1 MRGWKVR
8 SRVPLL
14 GWALLA
20 ATVGCRTASTPSPQ
34 TSAGTPPL
42 RTNENL
48 NAVLWMQT
56 SAEYRASAQQA
67 YRLAAMQ
74 LDAAM
79 RDARWTAAVE
89 QTADPSALPPAVILD
104 LDETVLDNSAF
115 EARQMRD
122 GQPFSEEVWDRWCE
136 ERRAS
141 AIPGAVRFLE
151 YVKSRGVTP
160 IYITNRDHKVETATR
175 DVLAKLGVP
184 IDTTRDTV
192 LTRHENGWDASDKS
206 ARRQF
211 IAASYRVL
219 LLLGR
224 QLRRLCARDPGVN
237 CRPRGADRQV
247 RRLLGHEVD
256 RAAQPDVRIVGTG
269 DHVRARSADGRADA
283 GREVSRAALLEVSA
297 GTIWMIVLKRAGVAP
312 RFGLR

>member
-1 MRGWKVR
+1 MVGRLTRQESARRWTSVNMRGWKVR

-20 ATVGCRTASTPSPQ
+20 ATVGCRTASTPAPH
-34 TSAGTPPL
+34 TSAGAPPQ

-56 SAEYRASAQQA
+56 SAEYRASALQT

-74 LDAAM
+74 LDTAM

-89 QTADPSALPPAVILD
+89 QTTDPSALPPAVILD

-136 ERRAS
+136 ERSAN
-141 AIPGAVRFLE
+141 AIPGAVTFLE

-160 IYITNRDHKVETATR
+160 IYITNRDHRVETATR

-184 IDTTRDTV
+184 VDTTRDTV

-219 LLLGR
+219 LLLGDNFEDF
-224 QLRRLCARDPGVN
+224 APGTQ
-237 CRPRGADRQV
+237 ASIA
-247 RRLLGHEVD
+247 D
-256 RAAQPDVRIVGTG
+256 RAALMDKYADYWGTKWIVMPNPTYGSWELAITFG
-269 DHVRARSADGRADA
+269 QGHLTEAQGLAAKYRA
-283 GREVSRAALLEVSA
+283 L
-297 GTIWMIVLKRAGVAP
+297 
-312 RFGLR
+312 RF

>member
-1 MRGWKVR
+1 MDVR
-8 SRVPLL
+8 EHAGVEGEITCPASGL
-14 GWALLA
+14 GAPGRDRRLPNGL
-20 ATVGCRTASTPSPQ
+20 TPSPQ

-74 LDAAM
+74 LDTAM

-136 ERRAS
+136 ERAC
-141 AIPGAVRFLE
+141 
-151 YVKSRGVTP
+151 
-160 IYITNRDHKVETATR
+160 
-175 DVLAKLGVP
+175 
-184 IDTTRDTV
+184 
-192 LTRHENGWDASDKS
+192 
-206 ARRQF
+206 Q
-211 IAASYRVL
+211 
-219 LLLGR
+219 
-224 QLRRLCARDPGVN
+224 RDPG
-237 CRPRGADRQV
+237 RGK
-247 RRLLGHEVD
+247 
-256 RAAQPDVRIVGTG
+256 
-269 DHVRARSADGRADA
+269 
-283 GREVSRAALLEVSA
+283 VSRVREDHEA
-297 GTIWMIVLKRAGVAP
+297 
-312 RFGLR
+312 

>member
-1 MRGWKVR
+1 VNVRGWKVR

-20 ATVGCRTASTPSPQ
+20 ATVGCRTASTAAPQ
-34 TSAGTPPL
+34 TSAGAPPQ

-74 LDAAM
+74 VDTAM

-136 ERRAS
+136 ERRAN
-141 AIPGAVRFLE
+141 AIPGAVAFLE

-160 IYITNRDHKVETATR
+160 IYITNRDHKVEPATR

-184 IDTTRDTV
+184 VDATRDTV

-206 ARRQF
+206 ARRRF

-219 LLLGR
+219 LLLGDNFEDF
-224 QLRRLCARDPGVN
+224 APGTQASI
-237 CRPRGADRQV
+237 ADRAV
-247 RRLLGHEVD
+247 LMD
-256 RAAQPDVRIVGTG
+256 KYAAYWGTK
-269 DHVRARSADGRADA
+269 
-283 GREVSRAALLEVSA
+283 
-297 GTIWMIVLKRAGVAP
+297 WIVLPNPTYGSWELAISFGQGHLTEAQVLAAKYRAL
-312 RFGLR
+312 RF

>member
-20 ATVGCRTASTPSPQ
+20 ATVGCRTATPSPQ

-74 LDAAM
+74 LDTAM

-136 ERRAS
+136 ERRAN
-141 AIPGAVRFLE
+141 AIPGAVKFLE

-160 IYITNRDHKVETATR
+160 IFITNRDHTVETATR

-184 IDTTRDTV
+184 IDSTRDTV

-219 LLLGR
+219 LLLGDNFEDF
-224 QLRRLCARDPGVN
+224 APGTQASI
-237 CRPRGADRQV
+237 ADRAV
-247 RRLLGHEVD
+247 LID
-256 RAAQPDVRIVGTG
+256 KYADYWGTK
-269 DHVRARSADGRADA
+269 
-283 GREVSRAALLEVSA
+283 
-297 GTIWMIVLKRAGVAP
+297 WIVLPNPTYGSWELAITFGQSQLTDAQMLAAKYRAL
-312 RFGLR
+312 RF

>member
-1 MRGWKVR
+1 MNVRGWKVR

-20 ATVGCRTASTPSPQ
+20 ATVGCRTASTAAPQ
-34 TSAGTPPL
+34 TSAGAPPQ

-74 LDAAM
+74 VDTAM
-79 RDARWTAAVE
+79 RDARWSAAAE

-136 ERRAS
+136 ERRAN
-141 AIPGAVRFLE
+141 AIPGAVAFLE

-160 IYITNRDHKVETATR
+160 IYITNRDHKVEPATR

-184 IDTTRDTV
+184 VDATRDTV

-206 ARRQF
+206 ARRRF

-219 LLLGR
+219 LLLGDNFEDF
-224 QLRRLCARDPGVN
+224 APGTQASI
-237 CRPRGADRQV
+237 ADRAV
-247 RRLLGHEVD
+247 LMD
-256 RAAQPDVRIVGTG
+256 KYADYWGTK
-269 DHVRARSADGRADA
+269 
-283 GREVSRAALLEVSA
+283 
-297 GTIWMIVLKRAGVAP
+297 WIVLPNPTYGSWELAISFGQGHLTEAQVLAAKYRAL
-312 RFGLR
+312 RF